1 MTQSNSCMKNLC
13 ICQLCD
19 ERGMTM
25 KKLFT
30 CLMLLLVLLLPVA
43 ALAEGELPTEPF
55 TWKQLATIA
64 GAAAMTLLIV
74 QLLKLPIDK
83 VWKIPTR
90 IVVYVIALII
100 MILAQIFT
108 DGLTVNTALLTVFN
122 AVIVALSAMGAYE
135 LTFRKIDMKIPEG
148 DEEAN
153 NNSEEQA

>member
-1 MTQSNSCMKNLC
+1 
-13 ICQLCD
+13 
-19 ERGMTM
+19 M

-135 LTFRKIDMKIPEG
+135 MTFRKIDMKIPEG
-148 DEEAN
+148 DEE
-153 NNSEEQA
+153 SEQE

>member
-1 MTQSNSCMKNLC
+1 
-13 ICQLCD
+13 
-19 ERGMTM
+19 M